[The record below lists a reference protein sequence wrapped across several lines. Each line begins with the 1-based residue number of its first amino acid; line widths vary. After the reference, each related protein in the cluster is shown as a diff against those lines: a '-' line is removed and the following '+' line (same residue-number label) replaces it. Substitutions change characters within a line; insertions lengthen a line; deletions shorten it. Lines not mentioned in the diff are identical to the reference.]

1 MFGKYNEKTYKK
13 NTVLFKNQ
21 LQKIIERQG
30 IPYDVGRILNAAM
43 RDFELSEIPEIW
55 DAKELEKIDSRITGY
70 ISKMYDDMQQKSF
83 LRMSSHADM
92 LRSTV
97 CSSRA
102 FGKSDKN
109 DDIINM
115 EEQAG
120 ELYARIGD
128 ALQKITDLDD
138 QMKKIQDEGD
148 EIADDNDP
156 RLRSLMMQHKRLRA
170 EKDRYDNEVE
180 ECTQEYNETLRI
192 LEVEYDD
199 VVLDSLPDKP
209 SPQEFQKH
217 VAKLNAKRAERQF
230 KRQARKEAYE
240 EYANTKKEYR
250 QECGM
255 SDDDEF
261 MKNRKARQQ
270 VKAETDIDN
279 AEVKQ
284 TTDASKQKPLNR
296 WGN

>member
-120 ELYARIGD
+120 ELYARIGK
-128 ALQKITDLDD
+128 AVQ
-138 QMKKIQDEGD
+138 
-148 EIADDNDP
+148 IADDHDP